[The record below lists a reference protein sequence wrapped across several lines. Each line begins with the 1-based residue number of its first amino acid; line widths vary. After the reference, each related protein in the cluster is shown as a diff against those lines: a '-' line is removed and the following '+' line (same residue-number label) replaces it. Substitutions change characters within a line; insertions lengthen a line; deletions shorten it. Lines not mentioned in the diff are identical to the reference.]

1 MTEDLSVAYDPW
13 LPFDQEREPANRA
26 AIRELQSKCPVAHR
40 PDGAWIVTSTSGARE
55 VLERIEDFG
64 GTFGNYAHL
73 DREEVIL
80 PGLAEP
86 QHSIVRRGVNASVAY
101 HRSVTVIPYLR
112 DLTQRLLADALETCR
127 TNGSVDLYS
136 AVLRDIPSAVIAH
149 LLGVPEEDRAFFT
162 RWGDELCELQMEG
175 DNFNKS
181 FAELHPEFAEYVE
194 AHVAQR
200 RSMTEEGQDSISR
213 MIRVAESMDADPMS
227 DRMIRTQ
234 LMFLLVAGNETTRNL
249 LGSLFYRI
257 ATDPA
262 HAKQLQAE
270 PALVEN
276 AVEETLRIEPPVRFV
291 VRRCPRPTA
300 LDGEEIQP
308 DEPVLVS
315 IEAANRDAATF
326 EHPDDFDL
334 QRDRPRDHV
343 SFGSGAHIC
352 PGAFLARLEGR
363 VVVETFLE
371 VIEDVR
377 LVDGAGY
384 VANPISW
391 ARGPVELPV
400 VLTPHMQSRGE

>member
-1 MTEDLSVAYDPW
+1 MTDELSVAYDPW
-13 LPFDQEREPANRA
+13 LPFDPGREPANRN

-40 PDGAWIVTSTSGARE
+40 PDGAWIITGGAAARE
-55 VLERIEDFG
+55 ALERIEDFG

-127 TNGSVDLYS
+127 TNGSVDLYT

-149 LLGVPEEDRAFFT
+149 LLGVPEDDRALFT

-181 FAELHPEFAEYVE
+181 FADLHPEFAAYVD
-194 AHVAQR
+194 AHIAQR
-200 RSMTEEGQDSISR
+200 RSMTDTGQDSISR
-213 MIRVAESMDADPMS
+213 MIQVAESMDAEPMS

-249 LGSLFYRI
+249 LGSLFYRL
-257 ATDPA
+257 ATDSE
-262 HAKQLQAE
+262 HMKKLQAE
-270 PALVEN
+270 PSLVEN

-291 VRRCPRPTA
+291 VRRCAHATD
-300 LDGEEIQP
+300 LEGTEIDP
-308 DEPVLVS
+308 DQPVLVS
-315 IEAANRDAATF
+315 IEAANRDAAVF
-326 EHPDDFDL
+326 ERPDEFDMH
-334 QRDRPRDHV
+334 REHPRDHV
-343 SFGSGAHIC
+343 TFGAGPHIC

-371 VIEDVR
+371 FVEDVH

-400 VLTPHMQSRGE
+400 VLTPNTATGGE